1 MTTIDIK
8 GSKQIIGFL
17 SMTIAWATLNIS
29 YSIHHAFRNGTV
41 TESGVMIFWTGLFIV
56 LSWLIFI
63 IYPLGRLDS
72 NRQLFKP
79 TIFPFVT
86 AIYGGI
92 AFIILVGGIFR
103 DLNLVLRFLHQ
114 SLFVGLIFGLVYSTL
129 IRHQRFNSLIKKPVV
144 KIFCVLTPLL
154 LVTFFLWLLPTLFP
168 STMYRFMPDEIQ
180 DRIFVK
186 TIKGFKVGDS
196 FQDLDNKV
204 PYKFNSTSSTF
215 GSNYSGPLL
224 DYSMEVRNDTIIK
237 LDIVE
242 RK

>member
-1 MTTIDIK
+1 
-8 GSKQIIGFL
+8 
-17 SMTIAWATLNIS
+17 
-29 YSIHHAFRNGTV
+29 
-41 TESGVMIFWTGLFIV
+41 
-56 LSWLIFI
+56 
-63 IYPLGRLDS
+63 
-72 NRQLFKP
+72 
-79 TIFPFVT
+79 
-86 AIYGGI
+86 
-92 AFIILVGGIFR
+92 
-103 DLNLVLRFLHQ
+103 
-114 SLFVGLIFGLVYSTL
+114 
-129 IRHQRFNSLIKKPVV
+129 
-144 KIFCVLTPLL
+144 
-154 LVTFFLWLLPTLFP
+154 
-168 STMYRFMPDEIQ
+168 MYRFMPDEIQ